1 MYKYAKYEGCIN
13 LPYLLYLPYFTDDTP
28 PPAQP
33 YLHEC
38 PDFNDYGNPNA
49 PNRLIFHFTHYFDN
63 ILQHTVQVCPI

>member
-33 YLHEC
+33 VLSE
-38 PDFNDYGNPNA
+38 
-49 PNRLIFHFTHYFDN
+49 
-63 ILQHTVQVCPI
+63 